1 MRGGA
6 VKPGAQGERV
16 HGGKSPVGSQ
26 GEANSQAVICVT
38 SMESRRGWFWVPL
51 DLGSYM
57 PYSSKRIFA
66 LGLLGAAVLGSA
78 ACSPRKIPP
87 MTVEDLMEDRVT
99 LDGVLLKCNQ
109 DPAKAR
115 NTSDCLNARIAI
127 ERLAQKDVDPSI
139 EQKRKAEF
147 ERSREQLRHAQEKTR
162 QEQEAKTKVDA
173 YSLPVVPVDA
183 PPKGDAPASTGTPT
197 Q

>member
-1 MRGGA
+1 
-6 VKPGAQGERV
+6 
-16 HGGKSPVGSQ
+16 
-26 GEANSQAVICVT
+26 
-38 SMESRRGWFWVPL
+38 
-51 DLGSYM
+51 M
-57 PYSSKRIFA
+57 PYSSKRIFV
-66 LGLLGAAVLGSA
+66 LGLLGAAVLGSV

-99 LDGVLLKCNQ
+99 LDGVLLKCSQ
-109 DPAKAR
+109 DPAKSR
-115 NTSDCLNARIAI
+115 NNSDCTNARIAI
-127 ERLAQKDVDPSI
+127 ERLAKKDEDPTV

-147 ERSREQLRHAQEKTR
+147 ERSREQLRLAQEKTR

-173 YSLPVVPVDA
+173 YSLPVVPVEP